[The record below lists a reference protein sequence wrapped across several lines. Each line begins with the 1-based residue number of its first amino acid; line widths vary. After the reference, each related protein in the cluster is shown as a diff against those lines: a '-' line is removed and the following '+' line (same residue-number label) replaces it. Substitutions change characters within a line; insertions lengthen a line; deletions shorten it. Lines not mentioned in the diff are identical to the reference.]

1 MKKKDILIRTV
12 FFTAGLLLLSPS
24 IKLQAQQGF
33 VHQRSTEYQWPEEKN
48 VLNQLDKWQDMKFGV
63 LFHWGLYS
71 IPGIVESWSIC
82 SEDVDWIPR
91 DSTIAYEDYKKAY
104 YKLIDKFNPTD
115 FNPEQWA
122 EVIKAGGMKYMIFTT
137 KHHDG
142 FNLFNT
148 KQTNF
153 SIMNSAFKDNPKADV
168 AKYVF
173 DAFRKKDFMIGAYFS
188 KPDWHCEYYWWPRYA
203 TPNRNVNYNINRHP
217 EQWKAFQKFT
227 YNQIEELMSNYGKI
241 DILWLDG
248 GWVAAPRQD
257 IKMESIAKMAR
268 SHQTDLLI
276 VDRTIHGKYENYQT
290 PERSIPDQQLP
301 YPWESCMPLSPDWGW
316 TPNAKFKTANAVITD
331 LIEVVAKGGNLLL
344 GVGPTPKGLIQP
356 EVEVILKEIGQWLK
370 INGEGIYNTRIT
382 PVYKNKNNDIWFT
395 ASKDGKTLYALYIQ
409 GQNNPLPESIEW
421 EKNIPVKGTAITL
434 LHTGKKVKWTQ
445 EGDKVKVQLP
455 RLSKY
460 DKKPLVFSFKIKK

>member
-91 DSTIAYEDYKKAY
+91 DSTIAYEDYKKTY

-153 SIMNSAFKDNPKADV
+153 SIMNSAFKDNPKADA

-257 IKMESIAKMAR
+257 IKMESIAEMAR
-268 SHQTDLLI
+268 SHQPDLLI

-316 TPNAKFKTANAVITD
+316 TPNAKFKTANAVIAD

-382 PVYKNKNNDIWFT
+382 PVYKNKKNDIWFT

-409 GQNNPLPESIEW
+409 GQNKPLPESIEW

-434 LHTGKKVKWTQ
+434 LHTGKNVKWTQ
-445 EGDKVKVQLP
+445 EGEKVKVQLP
-455 RLSKY
+455 HLSKY
-460 DKKPLVFSFKIKK
+460 DNKPLVFSFKIKK